1 MLRIL
6 LAAYE
11 FAILNQESISYLN
24 YLFDS
29 CMAWYVE
36 SMYSHRVLLLSR
48 VSLTKCWYFRR
59 LCRAFYTFSHH
70 LMVYV
75 SLALPIP
82 VTLLA
87 LFASGYSSSD
97 FLYFSYGLYRWIH
110 GRTSLTNFLQNSLF
124 CLTCLTYIA
133 AQYNLISKHVYT
145 KTTRLI
151 PPWGDSRVKST
162 IKRD

>member
-75 SLALPIP
+75 SFLSFFFLFWNKYLFQSVVFVYTCLLIRLYWAAIYVRQVKRKRLFCRKLVNDVLP
-82 VTLLA
+82 
-87 LFASGYSSSD
+87 
-97 FLYFSYGLYRWIH
+97 WIH
-110 GRTSLTNFLQNSLF
+110 LYKL
-124 CLTCLTYIA
+124 
-133 AQYNLISKHVYT
+133 
-145 KTTRLI
+145 
-151 PPWGDSRVKST
+151 
-162 IKRD
+162 